1 MNDYS
6 AALQRKRE
14 DLLSAGVLMLDP
26 SAVYVEEACR
36 CRGIAGELLKAVCD
50 DMAAKGISTLYLLT
64 DHTSFYERYGWE
76 FLGMVQGDGEPEMSR
91 MYVHRQ

>member
-26 SAVYVEEACR
+26 DRKSVV
-36 CRGIAGELLKAVCD
+36 
-50 DMAAKGISTLYLLT
+50 
-64 DHTSFYERYGWE
+64 
-76 FLGMVQGDGEPEMSR
+76 
-91 MYVHRQ
+91 

>member
-26 SAVYVEEACR
+26 SAVYVEE
-36 CRGIAGELLKAVCD
+36 GVC
-50 DMAAKGISTLYLLT
+50 
-64 DHTSFYERYGWE
+64 
-76 FLGMVQGDGEPEMSR
+76 V
-91 MYVHRQ
+91 